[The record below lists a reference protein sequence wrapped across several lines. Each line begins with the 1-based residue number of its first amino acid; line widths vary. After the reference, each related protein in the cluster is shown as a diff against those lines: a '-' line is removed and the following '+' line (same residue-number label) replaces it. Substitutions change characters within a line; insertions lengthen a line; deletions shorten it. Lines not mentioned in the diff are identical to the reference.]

1 MPPTRRW
8 FTRRVVLGPAGEF
21 ARFLRIE
28 TVGGSILLA
37 ATAIALIWAN
47 SPIGESYR
55 SLAQTEIGPASLH
68 LNLTVAAW
76 TSDALLAVFFLVA
89 GLELKRELTVGEL
102 GDARRAA
109 LPVVAALGGMV
120 VPALVAVLVGC
131 LGDACAPGIG
141 RTWTIPVATDI
152 AFALGV
158 LALAG
163 ASLPASARVFLLG
176 LAVVD
181 DLGAIALIA
190 GFFTD
195 RITWIALGVAVL
207 LSLLYWWLQ
216 RRRVRSPWLYGPV
229 AIGLWC
235 AVHASGIHAT
245 IAGVVLGLLTRAVP
259 DTGEHE
265 APVVRMEHRLQP
277 WSAGVCVPLFALFT
291 AGVPLA
297 VDDLRGVF
305 ADRIAL
311 GVVVGLLV
319 GKLVGIFTASVLAV
333 KLTPAVRPAGLGW
346 WDMVAVSMLGGVG
359 FTVSLLLAELSIRD
373 VAQVD
378 RAKAAVL
385 LSSAMAGL
393 LAATLLVI
401 RGRMHRAAARR

>member
-1 MPPTRRW
+1 MRPTRRW
-8 FTRRVVLGPAGEF
+8 FTRRVVTVPAGEL

-28 TVGGSILLA
+28 TVGGSILLV
-37 ATAIALIWAN
+37 ATAVALIWAN
-47 SPIGESYR
+47 SPFSATYR
-55 SLAQTEIGPASLH
+55 SLAHTQIGPAALH

-102 GDARRAA
+102 SDPRRAA
-109 LPVVAALGGMV
+109 LPVVAALGGMI
-120 VPALVAVLVGC
+120 VPALFAVLVGC
-131 LGDACAPGIG
+131 LGAGCAPGVE

-163 ASLPASARVFLLG
+163 TALPATARAFLLG

-190 GFFTD
+190 GLFTD
-195 RITWIALGVAVL
+195 AITWVAVGVTVL
-207 LSLLYWWLQ
+207 LALLYWWLQ
-216 RRRVRSPWLYGPV
+216 RRRVRSPWLYVPL
-229 AIGLWC
+229 AIALWC

-245 IAGVVLGLLTRAVP
+245 VAGVLLGLLTRAVP
-259 DTGEHE
+259 DDGEDE

-277 WSAGVCVPLFALFT
+277 WSAGICVPLFALFS

-297 VDDLRGVF
+297 ANDLRGVLT
-305 ADRIAL
+305 DRIAL
-311 GVVVGLLV
+311 GVAVGLLA
-319 GKLVGIFTASVLAV
+319 GKLLGIFTASVIAV

-346 WDMVAVSMLGGVG
+346 WDMLAVSMLGGVG
-359 FTVSLLLAELSIRD
+359 FTVSLLLTELSIHD
-373 VAQVD
+373 GAQVD

-385 LSSAMAGL
+385 LSSAVAGL
-393 LAATLLVI
+393 LAAMLLVF
-401 RGRMHRAAARR
+401 RGRVHRAATPG